1 MPKCKICGKE
11 LKNPISSSHINSK
24 FHQGKLKKITTNS
37 SKSSEVRISPIIPSE
52 KGENIE
58 LRNIVLNLEKRISK
72 IEDLLKIDG
81 VSFKSVTS
89 EKKAGKFKSDKE
101 LEHEI
106 IRIVNQRS
114 PFQQIKGNIALK
126 DLKNIFQTNYNVS
139 IKEFEE
145 GMLRLYRKQIIDLQP
160 GGNPNDYHLLSPT
173 GKKFYYLF
181 IKT

>member
-11 LKNPISSSHINSK
+11 LKNPNSSSHINSK
-24 FHQGKLKKITTNS
+24 FHQGKLKKITTKS
-37 SKSSEVRISPIIPSE
+37 TKSSEGRITPIIPTE
-52 KGENIE
+52 KGEDIE
-58 LRNIVLNLEKRISK
+58 LRRIVLNLEKRILK
-72 IEDLLKIDG
+72 IEDLLRIDG

>member
-1 MPKCKICGKE
+1 MPKCRICGKE
-11 LKNPISSSHINSK
+11 LKNPNSSSHKNSK
-24 FHQGKLKKITTNS
+24 FHQGKLKKITVKS
-37 SKSSEVRISPIIPSE
+37 SKSSEVRISPIRPSE

-58 LRNIVLNLEKRISK
+58 LRNLVLNLEKRISK
-72 IEDLLKIDG
+72 IEALLKIDG
-81 VSFKSVTS
+81 VSFKSVSS

-106 IRIVNQRS
+106 VRIVNQRS

-181 IKT
+181 IKP

>member
-72 IEDLLKIDG
+72 IEDLLRIDG

-106 IRIVNQRS
+106 IKIVNQRS
-114 PFQQIKGNIALK
+114 HFQQIKGNIALK

>member
-11 LKNPISSSHINSK
+11 LKNPNSIRHINSK
-24 FHQGKLKKITTNS
+24 FHQEKLKKITTKS
-37 SKSSEVRISPIIPSE
+37 SKSSEVRISPIMPSE

-72 IEDLLKIDG
+72 IEALLKIDG

-160 GGNPNDYHLLSPT
+160 GGNPSDYHLLSPT

>member
-1 MPKCKICGKE
+1 MPKCKICGKVI
-11 LKNPISSSHINSK
+11 KNPKSSSHINSK
-24 FHQGKLKKITTNS
+24 FHQGKLKKITTKS
-37 SKSSEVRISPIIPSE
+37 SKSSEARISPIIPSE

-58 LRNIVLNLEKRISK
+58 LRNIVLNLDIRISK
-72 IEDLLKIDG
+72 IETLLKIDS

-101 LEHEI
+101 LEQEI
-106 IRIVNQRS
+106 IKIVNQRS
-114 PFQQIKGNIALK
+114 QFQQIKGNIALK

>member
-11 LKNPISSSHINSK
+11 LKNPNSSSHKNSK
-24 FHQGKLKKITTNS
+24 FHQEKLKKITSKS
-37 SKSSEVRISPIIPSE
+37 SKSSEVRITPIIPSE

-58 LRNIVLNLEKRISK
+58 LRKIVLNLEKRISK
-72 IEDLLKIDG
+72 IEVLLKKDG

-101 LEHEI
+101 LEREI

-114 PFQQIKGNIALK
+114 HFQQIKGNIALK

-139 IKEFEE
+139 ITEFEE

-181 IKT
+181 IKI

>member
-1 MPKCKICGKE
+1 MPTCKICGKE
-11 LKNPISSSHINSK
+11 LKNPNSSSHINSI
-24 FHQGKLKKITTNS
+24 FHQGKLNKITT
-37 SKSSEVRISPIIPSE
+37 KSSRSSESKISPIIPSE

-72 IEDLLKIDG
+72 IEDILKIDG
-81 VSFKSVTS
+81 ISFKSVTS
-89 EKKAGKFKSDKE
+89 EKKAGEFKSDKE
-101 LEHEI
+101 LEQEI
-106 IRIVNQRS
+106 IKIVNQKS

-139 IKEFEE
+139 TNEFEE
-145 GMLRLYRKQIIDLQP
+145 SMLRLYRKQIIDLQP